1 VKVFPRRTSRF
12 PLCRARRLPAA
23 GLILLVLLALL
34 SALPATAH
42 PLSQGSLDVVVKPRS
57 VTVRARVTLEEVSV
71 TNMLATDD
79 PLRPPVSADSQEAF
93 DLHAQYLCE
102 HLRFTADGKALTG
115 RVVKATAPDA
125 KAGTADQRAVY
136 ELEYPFPAGV
146 REPQKIEL
154 KQTVL
159 TDVHFLPGTSWEA
172 TYIVALSGANRPAQF
187 GLLLVAGKPLAF
199 DFDWHAPAG
208 AAGSSVNRA
217 GMFVQFLRHGINH
230 ILTGYDHLL
239 FITALVLATTRLW
252 DLLTVVSAFTL
263 AHTITLALA
272 AMNWIHLPE
281 RVVEPMIAGSIVF
294 VAVQNVLWPRS
305 SRGWGRLAAAFF
317 FGLFHGLG
325 FAGGLLEAMQEMPVS
340 SKLLAIAAFS
350 LGVEIGHQMIVLPLF
365 GSLKLARHTR
375 PDEPAK
381 ERLSLLAQR
390 IGSAGVSLAGM
401 FYLVV
406 ALRMSF
412 AP

>member
-1 VKVFPRRTSRF
+1 LLLTLLTP
-12 PLCRARRLPAA
+12 LPA
-23 GLILLVLLALL
+23 L
-34 SALPATAH
+34 AH
-42 PLSQGSLDVVVKPRS
+42 PLSQGSLDVVVHPQS
-57 VTVRARVTLEEVSV
+57 ITVRARVTLEEVSV

-93 DLHAQYLCE
+93 DDHAQYLCD
-102 HLRFTADGKALTG
+102 HLLFTADGKQLDG
-115 RVVKATAPDA
+115 RVVRAIAPDP
-125 KAGTADQRAVY
+125 KADAADQRALY
-136 ELEYPFPAGV
+136 ELEYPFPTGLT
-146 REPQKIEL
+146 EPHKLEL

-172 TYIVALSGANRPAQF
+172 TYIVSLAQDKRPAQF
-187 GLLLVAGKPLAF
+187 GLLLIAGKPLSF
-199 DFDWHAPAG
+199 DFDWHAPA
-208 AAGSSVNRA
+208 AAGESSVNRA
-217 GMFVQFLRHGINH
+217 GMFLQFLHHGIHH

-252 DLLTVVSAFTL
+252 DLVKVVTAFTL

-272 AMNWIHLPE
+272 AMNWIHLPG
-281 RVVEPMIAGSIVF
+281 RIVEPMIAASIVF

-305 SRGWGRLAAAFF
+305 SRGWGRLTAAFF

-325 FAGGLLEAMQEMPVS
+325 FAGGLLDAMQQMPVS
-340 SKLLAIAAFS
+340 SKVLAIAAFS

-365 GSLKLARHTR
+365 GSLRLARHTR
-375 PDEPAK
+375 PDEAARD
-381 ERLSLLAQR
+381 RLSLLAQR

-401 FYLVV
+401 FYLFV

>member
-1 VKVFPRRTSRF
+1 MLFAC
-12 PLCRARRLPAA
+12 CRARRLFTP
-23 GLILLVLLALL
+23 GPILVFFLTLIAPLFAL
-34 SALPATAH
+34 AH
-42 PLSQGSLDVVVKPRS
+42 PLSQGSVDIVVHPQS
-57 VTVRARVTLEEVSV
+57 ITVRARVTLEEVSV

-79 PLRPPVSADSQEAF
+79 PLRPPVAADSQQAF
-93 DLHAQYLCE
+93 DLHAQYLCD
-102 HLRFTADGKALTG
+102 HLLLTADGKPLTG
-115 RVVKATAPDA
+115 HLVKAIPPDPA
-125 KAGTADQRAVY
+125 TSTTNQRATY
-136 ELEYPFPAGV
+136 ELEYPFPADL

-159 TDVHFLPGTSWEA
+159 TDVHFLPGTTWEA
-172 TYIVALSGANRPAQF
+172 TYIVSIARENRSPRQ
-187 GLLLVAGKPLAF
+187 GILLVAGKPMSF
-199 DFDWHAPAG
+199 DFDWRAPAS
-208 AAGSSVNRA
+208 ADNAPSRLE
-217 GMFVQFLRHGINH
+217 MFNQYLGHGIHH

-239 FITALVLATTRLW
+239 FITALVLATTKLW

-281 RVVEPMIAGSIVF
+281 RIVEPMIAGSIVF
-294 VAVQNVLWPRS
+294 VAVQNVIWPRS

-325 FAGGLLEAMQEMPVS
+325 FAGGLLQAMQEMPVS

-350 LGVEIGHQMIVLPLF
+350 LGVELGHQMIVLPLF
-365 GSLKLARHTR
+365 TSLKLARHTQ
-375 PDEPAK
+375 PNELAK

-401 FYLVV
+401 FYLFV

>member
-1 VKVFPRRTSRF
+1 LLFAC
-12 PLCRARRLPAA
+12 CRARRLFTA
-23 GLILLVLLALL
+23 GPILVFFLTLIAPLFAL
-34 SALPATAH
+34 AH
-42 PLSQGSLDVVVKPRS
+42 PLSQGSVDIVVHPQS
-57 VTVRARVTLEEVSV
+57 ITVRARVTLEEVSV

-93 DLHAQYLCE
+93 DLHAQYLCD
-102 HLRFTADGKALTG
+102 HLRFTADGKPLTG
-115 RVVKATAPDA
+115 RVVNATAPDP
-125 KAGTADQRAVY
+125 KAGAADQRAVY
-136 ELEYPFPAGV
+136 ELEYPFPAGLT
-146 REPQKIEL
+146 EPRKVEL

-172 TYIVALSGANRPAQF
+172 TYIVSLAQDNRPAAQF

-199 DFDWHAPAG
+199 DFDWHAPAAADTG
-208 AAGSSVNRA
+208 ASVRR
-217 GMFVQFLRHGINH
+217 GEMFVQFLRHGINH

-252 DLLTVVSAFTL
+252 DLVKVVTAFTL

-294 VAVQNVLWPRS
+294 VALQNVLWPRS

-375 PDEPAK
+375 PDEAARD
-381 ERLSLLAQR
+381 RLSLLAQR